1 MCEIML
7 FKKLVLPATVIILL
21 CGCVNQQEDVQV
33 NNSSTDSTSTTES
46 TTKTLD
52 TNKQQNTTETTLS
65 KQQKEDIKKYL
76 ITYTQG
82 IQYIGQQMQE
92 VATPANISEEMTEDE
107 ILANIQPY
115 SDNIDKKL
123 SALSLITTPQIK
135 DTDLQADVIAL
146 RDHVLVIGYT
156 GKQIID
162 NLKRYLKTGDE
173 AIYNDTIKMYEQM
186 AANQQEFMEQAK
198 DLGDQLN

>member
-21 CGCVNQQEDVQV
+21 CGCVHQQEDVQV
-33 NNSSTDSTSTTES
+33 TNSSTDSTSTTES

-52 TNKQQNTTETTLS
+52 TNKQQNTIETTLS

-115 SDNIDKKL
+115 SDNIEKKL

>member
-7 FKKLVLPATVIILL
+7 FKKLILPATVIILL

-33 NNSSTDSTSTTES
+33 TNSSTDSTSTTES

-52 TNKQQNTTETTLS
+52 TNKQQNKTETTLS

>member
-1 MCEIML
+1 ML

-33 NNSSTDSTSTTES
+33 TNSSTDSTSTTES

-52 TNKQQNTTETTLS
+52 TNKQQNKTETTLS

>member
-1 MCEIML
+1 ML

-33 NNSSTDSTSTTES
+33 TNSSTDSTSTTES

-115 SDNIDKKL
+115 SDNIEKKL
-123 SALSLITTPQIK
+123 SALSLITPPQIK

>member
-1 MCEIML
+1 ML

-52 TNKQQNTTETTLS
+52 TNKQQNKTEATLS

-173 AIYNDTIKMYEQM
+173 AIYNDTIKMYEKM

>member
-1 MCEIML
+1 ML

-21 CGCVNQQEDVQV
+21 CGCVHQQEDVQV
-33 NNSSTDSTSTTES
+33 TNSSTDSTSTTES

-52 TNKQQNTTETTLS
+52 TNKQQNTIETTLS

-115 SDNIDKKL
+115 SDNIEKKL

>member
-1 MCEIML
+1 ML

-33 NNSSTDSTSTTES
+33 TNSSTDSTSTTES

>member
-1 MCEIML
+1 ML
-7 FKKLVLPATVIILL
+7 FKKLILPATVIILL

-33 NNSSTDSTSTTES
+33 TNSSTDSTSTTES

-52 TNKQQNTTETTLS
+52 TNKQQNKTETTLS

>member
-33 NNSSTDSTSTTES
+33 TNSSTDSTSTTES

-52 TNKQQNTTETTLS
+52 TNKQQNKTETTLS

>member
-33 NNSSTDSTSTTES
+33 TNSSTDSTSTTES

-52 TNKQQNTTETTLS
+52 TNKQQNKTETTLS

-92 VATPANISEEMTEDE
+92 VVTPANISEEMTEDE

-135 DTDLQADVIAL
+135 DTDLQADIIAL